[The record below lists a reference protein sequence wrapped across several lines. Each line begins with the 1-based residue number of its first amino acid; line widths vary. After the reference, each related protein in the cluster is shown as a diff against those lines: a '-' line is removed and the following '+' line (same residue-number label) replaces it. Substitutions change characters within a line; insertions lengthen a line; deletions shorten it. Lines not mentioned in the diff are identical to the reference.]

1 MNSPA
6 VVERVNHPRTVS
18 CPQITAPA
26 IPLPSTRALPS
37 IRAPA
42 PVPVGTVVPVEQ
54 VGHDPDVGEGTWM
67 KSFTFGGAAP
77 LPFQKGR
84 SAPSGGDP
92 NAPEATQEPLGG
104 SRSGEHTSELQSRF
118 DLVCRL
124 LLEKT
129 NHGF

>member
-1 MNSPA
+1 
-6 VVERVNHPRTVS
+6 ERVNHPRTVS

-37 IRAPA
+37 IGAPA

-54 VGHDPDVGEGTWM
+54 VGHDPGVGEGTWM

-104 SRSGEHTSELQSRF
+104 SDRKST
-118 DLVCRL
+118 RL
-124 LLEKT
+124 NSSHVSNSYAVFCLKNKT
-129 NHGF
+129 TLA